1 MAIRLGLG
9 LPQLKRYQLAC
20 DVVSVARAAED
31 IGYDGVWVFERV
43 LFPENP
49 TQGMYG
55 VPGLPWADLY
65 RSVAD
70 PLVTLTTAAAVT
82 ERVRLGTA
90 VLVAPMH
97 QPFQLARGLASLD
110 AVSGGRLVAG
120 LGTGW
125 SIEEYAAAGIAP
137 FEQRGAVQDELLDVF
152 AAVWGPDPVS
162 YQGTYTTIN
171 EAEVGPKPA
180 HPIPVYLAG
189 HSPKALKRVARRAD
203 GWISVLTPPAQ
214 ITATMQKLNEQAAEF
229 GREPGAIEAFVRA
242 NVEISAKPIDDAN
255 RQQFTGSVEQI
266 VQDTV
271 AMAEAGVNE
280 VLLDLCPTVDDAA
293 QLVDLATQVHAEIRA
308 AGV

>member
-9 LPQLKRYQLAC
+9 LPQHKRYELTR
-20 DVVSVARAAED
+20 DVVNVARAAEE

-49 TQGMYG
+49 TQGLYG

-70 PLVTLTTAAAVT
+70 PLITLTVAAAVT
-82 ERVRLGTA
+82 KSVRLGTA

-97 QPFQLARGLASLD
+97 QPFQLARSLATLD

-125 SIEEYAAAGIAP
+125 SIDEYAAAGIAP
-137 FEQRGAVQDELLDVF
+137 FEQRGAVQDELLEVF

-189 HSPKALKRVARRAD
+189 NSPKALKRVARHAD
-203 GWISVLTPPAQ
+203 GWVSVSTPPAQ
-214 ITATMQKLNEQAAEF
+214 IAATMRKVRELAAEY
-229 GREPGAIEAFVRA
+229 GREPGAIEAFARA
-242 NVEISAKPIDDAN
+242 NVQISAKPLEDAN
-255 RQQFTGSVEQI
+255 RYQFTGSVEQI
-266 VQDTV
+266 VEDTV
-271 AMAEAGVNE
+271 AMAEVGVNE
-280 VLLDLCPTVDDAA
+280 LLLDLGATVEDAA
-293 QLVDLATQVHAEIRA
+293 QLADLAAQVHAEIRA